1 MAKSR
6 FADAQEWMIKREID
20 RVNRQIKQAF
30 TRLGAESRLAKQY
43 AVLLQG
49 SETKP
54 MEDSLLNRMVMDRR
68 TGEMRP
74 LIRLA
79 AGDIPQISTGKAAI
93 GEFRD
98 ITEMRK
104 KLNLLGRQQ
113 TVQAAQKAMIKAYE
127 RKTGQ
132 KVRTRKEQQEAI
144 EAEVSSYKT
153 AEATFNS
160 QMFELYE
167 IRKRRGVELQAIQ
180 DIRKLSKG
188 RWTSDAELR
197 AMQAI
202 AEKAIR
208 EDGGAAVDEED
219 VFARNQW

>member
-30 TRLGAESRLAKQY
+30 TKLGAESRLAKQY

-54 MEDSLLNRMVMDRR
+54 TEDSLLNRMVMDHR

-74 LIRLA
+74 LIRLT

-132 KVRTRKEQQEAI
+132 KVKTRKEQKEAI

-153 AEATFNS
+153 AETTFNS

-167 IRKRRGVELQAIQ
+167 IRKRRGIELQAIQ

-188 RWTSDAELR
+188 RWTSDTELR

-208 EDGGAAVDEED
+208 EDGGAAVDEDD
-219 VFARNQW
+219 VFAKNQW

>member
-1 MAKSR
+1 
-6 FADAQEWMIKREID
+6 MIKREID

-30 TRLGAESRLAKQY
+30 TKLGAESRLAKQY

-54 MEDSLLNRMVMDRR
+54 TEDSLLNRMVMDHR

-74 LIRLA
+74 LIRLT

-132 KVRTRKEQQEAI
+132 KVKTRKEQKEAI

-153 AEATFNS
+153 AETTFNS

-167 IRKRRGVELQAIQ
+167 IRKRRGIELQAIQ

-188 RWTSDAELR
+188 RWTSDTELR

-208 EDGGAAVDEED
+208 EDGGAAVDEDD
-219 VFARNQW
+219 VFAKNQW

>member
-30 TRLGAESRLAKQY
+30 TKLGAESRLAKQY

-54 MEDSLLNRMVMDRR
+54 TEDSLLNRMVMDRR

-74 LIRLA
+74 LIRLT

-127 RKTGQ
+127 HKTGQ
-132 KVRTRKEQQEAI
+132 TVKTRKEQKEAI

-153 AEATFNS
+153 AETTFNS

-188 RWTSDAELR
+188 RWTSDTELR

-219 VFARNQW
+219 VFSRNQW